1 MRMQQGRGGPKT
13 RNPATGQGDRA
24 IAKANFNTDDDT
36 TKLLDRQA
44 RRLARLYR
52 CSLPF
57 AIEVARLAY
66 TVAR

>member
-1 MRMQQGRGGPKT
+1 MASLET
-13 RNPATGQGDRA
+13 RSPATGQDGRA
-24 IAKANFNTDDDT
+24 DSAISNFNAADDT

-44 RRLARLYR
+44 QRLARLYR

-66 TVAR
+66 AVSR